1 MLNGMGNEARRLF
14 EEALRL
20 PAEERTRLASELLAS
35 VEGEADVDVE
45 AAWAVEIE
53 RRARKVLSGNAVTHD
68 WSEVRQRLEQK
79 HFGSR

>member
-1 MLNGMGNEARRLF
+1 MLKGMGNEARRLF

-35 VEGEADVDVE
+35 VEGEAEADVE

-53 RRARKVLSGNAVTHD
+53 RRARKVLSGKAVTHD
-68 WSEVRQRLEQK
+68 WGEVRQRLEQK